1 MRAIV
6 SACLAIVCSAG
17 IAYAEP
23 PAAPVRT
30 FTGQD
35 LFNLQYATDPQI
47 RPDGASV
54 AYVRVSFDVMRDR
67 AVRSIW
73 LVDTSTGEETPLAVG
88 DGDHSAP
95 RWSPDGKRLA
105 YVSSTE
111 GGKAQIYVHWHGGS
125 ATARIT
131 DLTEVPAELE
141 WSPDGSSIAFLM
153 FAPDEAAKLGETP
166 PKPEG
171 ALWAEPLEV
180 ITNVTY
186 RADGAGYLKPGY
198 RHLYVVAAAGGAPRQ
213 LTFGA
218 FNESGPISWSPD
230 GRQLY
235 VAGNRK
241 DNWQRD
247 PLNSELYEV
256 ALRDAAIRPIT
267 DRVGPDRAPAV
278 SPDGSMIAY
287 LGFDDRYLGYQ
298 NVRLYVMD
306 RTSHEARSLTDG
318 LDRTIDAL
326 AWADDGRSIL
336 ASYVDHGVTKVVRV
350 QLDGRR
356 DVVVEGL
363 AGEPIDR
370 PYAGGQFSVA
380 RNGVVAFTHG
390 TPQSLPGVAVDRK
403 GRIVQLTHLNEG
415 AMADKTLA
423 AVHPLP
429 VVSRF
434 DKRSIDAWIV
444 TPPGF
449 DRARKYPLILEI
461 HGGPFA
467 AYGPTFSTD

>member
-6 SACLAIVCSAG
+6 FACLAIVCSAG
-17 IAYAEP
+17 IAHAEP
-23 PAAPVRT
+23 PAAPVRM

-35 LFNLQYATDPQI
+35 LFSLQYATDPQI
-47 RPDGASV
+47 RPDGTAV
-54 AYVRVSFDVMRDR
+54 AYVRVSYDVMRDR

-73 LVDTSTGEETPLAVG
+73 LVDTNTGEETPLAVG

-111 GGKAQIYVHWHGGS
+111 GGKAQIYVHWHGGG

-153 FAPDEAAKLGETP
+153 FAPDEAAKLGAAP

-230 GRQLY
+230 GQHVFFFADGGLY
-235 VAGNRK
+235 VTGR
-241 DNWQRD
+241 
-247 PLNSELYEV
+247 S
-256 ALRDAAIRPIT
+256 
-267 DRVGPDRAPAV
+267 GS
-278 SPDGSMIAY
+278 SPVLLTA
-287 LGFDDRYLGYQ
+287 
-298 NVRLYVMD
+298 
-306 RTSHEARSLTDG
+306 ARS
-318 LDRTIDAL
+318 
-326 AWADDGRSIL
+326 WS
-336 ASYVDHGVTKVVRV
+336 
-350 QLDGRR
+350 
-356 DVVVEGL
+356 
-363 AGEPIDR
+363 GEAKWVMP
-370 PYAGGQFSVA
+370 
-380 RNGVVAFTHG
+380 
-390 TPQSLPGVAVDRK
+390 
-403 GRIVQLTHLNEG
+403 
-415 AMADKTLA
+415 
-423 AVHPLP
+423 
-429 VVSRF
+429 
-434 DKRSIDAWIV
+434 
-444 TPPGF
+444 
-449 DRARKYPLILEI
+449 
-461 HGGPFA
+461 
-467 AYGPTFSTD
+467 